1 MNKWK
6 AGIYLRLSSDD
17 GDKIE
22 SNSITNQK
30 NLIKLFVNRN
40 KDISIKDTYIDDG
53 YSGTDFERPDFK
65 RMIIDIEKGKIDT
78 IIVKDL
84 SRFGRNYIE
93 VGKYL
98 EQYFPLYNLRFIAVN
113 DNIDSYKDPDS
124 INNIIV
130 PFKNLMNDEYARDIS
145 NKVRSVLSTKREN
158 GEFTGVVAPY
168 GYIKSPKD
176 KHKFIIDDNAAKVV
190 KKIFKMALNG
200 KSKREIIDELHRFEI
215 LTPAEYKKSKEITN
229 YKKGNASNQWT
240 PKKIDNILNNRA
252 YIGELIQGKRKRISY
267 KVHNL
272 VLIDNENWVVVKNH
286 HEPLIKEE
294 DFNRVQN
301 MIYKRDYRTKKN
313 KEYDLFSGYL
323 KCKDCM
329 NSFTLKKAKNKEYYY
344 CSSYIRNKE
353 CTKHVINKENLE
365 KMVLESINKQIE
377 LIDEL
382 KENLDIVINESN
394 ANFDEEILN
403 NKIND
408 VMDKIKKYNKLKE
421 MLIEDLNNKYI
432 SENEYIEYKN
442 DYEKTI
448 KKLEEKYNNI
458 KNQVEKNVGNRC
470 KSIEWINKFI
480 KNKKIENLS
489 RRIIE
494 ELIDTIFIHEGGNIT
509 IKFKYQDE
517 YFEAIRFIKTNNCD
531 IMERNVI

>member
-1 MNKWK
+1 M
-6 AGIYLRLSSDD
+6 
-17 GDKIE
+17 E
-22 SNSITNQK
+22 
-30 NLIKLFVNRN
+30 
-40 KDISIKDTYIDDG
+40 
-53 YSGTDFERPDFK
+53 
-65 RMIIDIEKGKIDT
+65 
-78 IIVKDL
+78 
-84 SRFGRNYIE
+84 
-93 VGKYL
+93 
-98 EQYFPLYNLRFIAVN
+98 
-113 DNIDSYKDPDS
+113 
-124 INNIIV
+124 
-130 PFKNLMNDEYARDIS
+130 
-145 NKVRSVLSTKREN
+145 
-158 GEFTGVVAPY
+158 
-168 GYIKSPKD
+168 
-176 KHKFIIDDNAAKVV
+176 
-190 KKIFKMALNG
+190 
-200 KSKREIIDELHRFEI
+200 
-215 LTPAEYKKSKEITN
+215 
-229 YKKGNASNQWT
+229 
-240 PKKIDNILNNRA
+240 
-252 YIGELIQGKRKRISY
+252 ELI
-267 KVHNL
+267 
-272 VLIDNENWVVVKNH
+272 E
-286 HEPLIKEE
+286 
-294 DFNRVQN
+294 
-301 MIYKRDYRTKKN
+301 
-313 KEYDLFSGYL
+313 
-323 KCKDCM
+323 
-329 NSFTLKKAKNKEYYY
+329 KAKNKEYYY